1 MSKQAD
7 PRAVQPSSSARG
19 QQLVLLGCTKESVG
33 QVSSLSFPA
42 ILFWWL
48 SPEHCACHPLPLGC
62 LPAVCFSS

>member
-48 SPEHCACHPLPLGC
+48 SPERCARHPLPLGC
-62 LPAVCFSS
+62 LPAVRFSS